1 MLSGTNSSCAGSR
14 LPGGSGAGSGTTVL
28 LFSCQPLGLGAFLGL
43 LTRAHTKLTSDSLG
57 DPDTPPSPVLSL
69 YLLIP
74 PSPTSIPGVF
84 TLPQE
89 PEKVAYI
96 H

>member
-1 MLSGTNSSCAGSR
+1 MEL
-14 LPGGSGAGSGTTVL
+14 LPVVQDLGVVPQRCSLAVNL
-28 LFSCQPLGLGAFLGL
+28 RQLGLGAFLGL
-43 LTRAHTKLTSDSLG
+43 LSRAHTKLTSDSLG
-57 DPDTPPSPVLSL
+57 DSDTPPSPVLSL

-74 PSPTSIPGVF
+74 PSPTSIPGAF